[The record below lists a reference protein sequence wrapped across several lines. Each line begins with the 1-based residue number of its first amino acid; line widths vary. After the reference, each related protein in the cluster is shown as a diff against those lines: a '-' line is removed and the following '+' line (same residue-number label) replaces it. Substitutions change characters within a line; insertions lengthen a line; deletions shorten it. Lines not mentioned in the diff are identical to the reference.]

1 MSRDL
6 TLDEADTK
14 HDLDDGYSGSPQ
26 AEGGYFGYPL
36 HTNGEFHPWSHESG
50 HDGEIGEDNENEEN
64 DDKDKQDEPK
74 SSHGQSTPEQNLID
88 RIVDDL
94 NGRSHCDSDSAQST
108 SVILGAALTDP
119 FIDAASAPR
128 TLSVMLSDLFP
139 RDAEAVYTYDELSN
153 TDMSISADHAID
165 FDELAERLANI
176 TDRSSPNTEGNNSSV
191 IIHRQDDMSEDGSPS
206 TMTMSAIF
214 QDVGA
219 LIDVAV
225 DTDARLTDVR
235 ETVERHHDEQR
246 DTSNELANRLQEI
259 ADNTYDRL
267 VQVRTELALLQA
279 RVAEVEDVGRG
290 LEKVRERLA
299 ISESADDEHEQE
311 SGSTRQGVYPQQG
324 LEHGSATAGLGVY
337 HHTLWRGVHASAP
350 DLFRRRSH
358 ADVCSSHAKSSGVV
372 EEDVQLQW
380 PPPANEGPKE
390 SREEPPEGALVLWN
404 KDNSNEHDESTRVI
418 VPDADAANYEE
429 EYYYELQPGSGWGH
443 AGAQLQAYF
452 FAICIVAGASL
463 I

>member
-6 TLDEADTK
+6 TLDEADTR
-14 HDLDDGYSGSPQ
+14 HDLDDGCSGSPQ
-26 AEGGYFGYPL
+26 AEGGDFAYPL
-36 HTNGEFHPWSHESG
+36 HRNREFHRWSQESG
-50 HDGEIGEDNENEEN
+50 HDGEIDENDEN
-64 DDKDKQDEPK
+64 DDKDEQGEPK

-94 NGRSHCDSDSAQST
+94 NGTPHCDSDSAQST

-153 TDMSISADHAID
+153 PDMSIPADHAID

-176 TDRSSPNTEGNNSSV
+176 KDRSSPNTEGNNSSV
-191 IIHRQDDMSEDGSPS
+191 ILHRQDDMSEDGSPS

-246 DTSNELANRLQEI
+246 DTSNELGNRLQEV

-290 LEKVRERLA
+290 LEKVRKRLA
-299 ISESADDEHEQE
+299 ISESADDEHKQE
-311 SGSTRQGVYPQQG
+311 SGSTGQGVYPQQG
-324 LEHGSATAGLGVY
+324 LEHGSVTAGLGVY
-337 HHTLWRGVHASAP
+337 HHTLLRGVHASAP

-358 ADVCSSHAKSSGVV
+358 AGVRSSHAKSSSVV
-372 EEDVQLQW
+372 EEDVQLQR

-404 KDNSNEHDESTRVI
+404 KDNSNEHDESTGVI
-418 VPDADAANYEE
+418 VPDTDAANYEE
-429 EYYYELQPGSGWGH
+429 EYYYELQSGSGWAN